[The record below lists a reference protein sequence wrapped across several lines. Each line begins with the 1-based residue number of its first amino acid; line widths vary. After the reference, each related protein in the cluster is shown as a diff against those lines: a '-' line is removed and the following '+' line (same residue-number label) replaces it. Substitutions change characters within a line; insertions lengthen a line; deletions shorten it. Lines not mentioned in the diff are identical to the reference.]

1 MAAVQRQSRRRHMP
15 RGSASTQQRLQIP
28 SPIISAGVCAHC
40 GYSKYLQ
47 AVPPTLQAR
56 VHAIVVL
63 GIDREAVPVQRA
75 ADEPFTLAF
84 GGAKGTDGSS
94 WAMQGAPIAKVG
106 QPHPAKHYVCCD
118 LASLVCGATL
128 ALQCN
133 LPCLLGQ
140 APVQLQAYSIKE
152 RLQRRWADVQA
163 QKPHVAADGE
173 DPGMAADA
181 TSLCAACDCPAVE
194 YIVKRSQ
201 RC

>member
-1 MAAVQRQSRRRHMP
+1 MP
-15 RGSASTQQRLQIP
+15 RGSASTQQRLEIP

-40 GYSKYLQ
+40 GYGKYLQ

-94 WAMQGAPIAKVG
+94 WAMQGTPIAKVG
-106 QPHPAKHYVCCD
+106 QPHPAKQYVCCD

-133 LPCLLGQ
+133 LPCLLGPGSGAVASVQ
-140 APVQLQAYSIKE
+140 HQGAPAAAVGRCASAE
-152 RLQRRWADVQA
+152 APCGRGRRGSR
-163 QKPHVAADGE
+163 HG
-173 DPGMAADA
+173 
-181 TSLCAACDCPAVE
+181 S
-194 YIVKRSQ
+194 
-201 RC
+201 